1 MLRKL
6 RAIRRSIA
14 AALRIARPVAYATL
28 NGQIGA
34 QLADGSLIRTGDLLD
49 RLGAD
54 DLPDGVKSWYGRHV
68 AKAYRAANG
77 GQGAPR
83 AWVQHRTTGR
93 WIEVYLYAPTDPAL
107 YAGLRSYKGTRH
119 LAVVELSEV
128 A

>member
-1 MLRKL
+1 MIRKL

-14 AALRIARPVAYATL
+14 AALRISRPVAYATL

-34 QLADGSLIRTGDLLD
+34 QLADGRLIRTGDLLD

-54 DLPDGVKSWYGRHV
+54 DLPDGQKSWYGRHV
-68 AKAYRAANG
+68 AKAYRAAHLG
-77 GQGAPR
+77 EDAPR

-93 WIEVYLYAPTDPAL
+93 WIQVYVYAPTDPAL
-107 YAGLRSYKGTRH
+107 YAALRIYKGTRH
-119 LAVVELSEV
+119 LVAVQLSEV